1 MASGERVLLIAD
13 DPMAR
18 VDVPYF
24 VADQAHLLIGRR
36 EEGAALH
43 FLIEKT

>member
-1 MASGERVLLIAD
+1 MTYGERVLLIAD

-24 VADQAHLLIGRR
+24 VADRAHLLLGRW